1 MCTPSLHDL
10 MHILSIP
17 CALTFPRVRLYTQVG
32 GARARSEAEVHRK
45 KSSYYEEEFDVAEA
59 EVLAAEQMIAESRV
73 FSTRL
78 FHHAKAISQ
87 RAIVM
92 EAATKDAALQ
102 VQHPERPD
110 QLSLIRDLNEKKS
123 EYDKTLAAVEEIEN
137 KPSHKKTPD
146 NYADLVKRRDILKR
160 QIKEEFN
167 RLKRIRTTDHYECK
181 HTHINTRTHP
191 HKLGRVPAATKRLR
205 RHDSRLGGSS
215 GTSGGRNCRE
225 I

>member
-78 FHHAKAISQ
+78 FH
-87 RAIVM
+87 
-92 EAATKDAALQ
+92 T
-102 VQHPERPD
+102 PRP
-110 QLSLIRDLNEKKS
+110 
-123 EYDKTLAAVEEIEN
+123 Y
-137 KPSHKKTPD
+137 
-146 NYADLVKRRDILKR
+146 
-160 QIKEEFN
+160 
-167 RLKRIRTTDHYECK
+167 
-181 HTHINTRTHP
+181 
-191 HKLGRVPAATKRLR
+191 
-205 RHDSRLGGSS
+205 
-215 GTSGGRNCRE
+215 RNGLL
-225 I
+225 